1 MLIIENLGLCLLNR
15 LKLIVSLHNTTCL
28 LNGLKWI
35 MSISTHHDAT

>member
-15 LKLIVSLHNTTCL
+15 LKLIVSLHNITCL